1 MRYRTLV
8 FDIGNVLCSF
18 DLTRTLR
25 AWGPFVPGGVELIQR
40 VVPPLKERV
49 ESGQIGTRAFIEGTM
64 ASLGFTGTEAD
75 FRRGWVEI
83 FDAIEGT
90 HRFVRELAGRVRL
103 LILSNTNELHWEYL
117 QATYPIFRLFDGY
130 VVSHEAG
137 LAKPDALIYRHL
149 AEKFGIDPREAFFI
163 DDLEENVRAA
173 EREGFGVFRFDFRD
187 GSHLDAV
194 RALIQSS

>member
-1 MRYRTLV
+1 MKYRTVV

-18 DLTRTLR
+18 DLKRTLR
-25 AWGPFVPGGVELIQR
+25 AWVPFVPGGVELIQR

-75 FRRGWVEI
+75 FCRGWVEI
-83 FDAIEGT
+83 FDAIEGS
-90 HRFVRELAGRVRL
+90 HEFVRELAGRVRL

-117 QATYPIFRLFDGY
+117 RATYSVFGSFEGY

-149 AEKFGIDPREAFFI
+149 AEKYGIDPREAFFI

-173 EREGFGVFRFDFRD
+173 EREGFGVFRFDYRD
-187 GSHLDAV
+187 DSHLGAV
-194 RALIQSS
+194 RSLIL